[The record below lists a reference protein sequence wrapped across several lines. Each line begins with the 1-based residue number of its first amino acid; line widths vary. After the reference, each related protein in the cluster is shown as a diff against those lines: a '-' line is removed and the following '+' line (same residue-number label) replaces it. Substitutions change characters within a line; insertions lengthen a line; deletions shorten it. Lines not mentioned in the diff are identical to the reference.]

1 MRLFNARLAPDVYLG
16 VVPILRG
23 GEVVDWAVHMRR
35 LPDDVRA
42 DVMLGEGRLTPEHLD
57 DVAERLAAF
66 HDGASLAPD
75 RFGGAASVRANVEEN
90 FAQTRN
96 ALASLLRPDE
106 VAELLG
112 WQTSFVQTRWSL
124 FEQRV
129 EAGRVR
135 DGHGD
140 LRLEH
145 VYFTSPSA
153 PQAPEHSLRSLEPL
167 RYAPRLSII
176 DCIEFNDRFR
186 YADVCADVAFLSMDL
201 ASHGRVDLAERF
213 VARYARASNDFDL
226 YALIDFYE
234 SYRAFVR
241 AKVATFSHARA
252 EARRHLLLALSAD
265 RHALLSPS
273 LVAVG
278 GVIASGKSTLA
289 ERLGDAMSAPVLDA
303 DRTRKSMLGVTPMTR
318 LREGAWHGAY
328 DPTFTEKVYAEVL
341 RRADVVLASGRPV
354 VIDASFRT
362 QAFRQRAQALAKSHG
377 VPFRFVECRAPR
389 DVCLTRLAARER
401 SPSVSDGRRAIFDD
415 FCKSYE
421 APSELPARE
430 LITIDTTLPA
440 EENVARL
447 RTLLDC
453 WPKGLVA

>member
-1 MRLFNARLAPDVYLG
+1 VTLDDLLRDARETRETHVSVVLLGDRDVYKLKKPVDLGFLDFRTVEQRRAACEAEMRLNARLAPDVYLG

-66 HDGASLAPD
+66 HDGSSLAPEA
-75 RFGGAASVRANVEEN
+75 FGGPASVRANVEEN

-145 VYFTSPSA
+145 VYFTSPA
-153 PQAPEHSLRSLEPL
+153 LR
-167 RYAPRLSII
+167 II
-176 DCIEFNDRFR
+176 DCIEFSDRFR

-241 AKVATFSHARA
+241 AKV
-252 EARRHLLLALSAD
+252 
-265 RHALLSPS
+265 
-273 LVAVG
+273 
-278 GVIASGKSTLA
+278 
-289 ERLGDAMSAPVLDA
+289 
-303 DRTRKSMLGVTPMTR
+303 
-318 LREGAWHGAY
+318 
-328 DPTFTEKVYAEVL
+328 
-341 RRADVVLASGRPV
+341 
-354 VIDASFRT
+354 
-362 QAFRQRAQALAKSHG
+362 
-377 VPFRFVECRAPR
+377 
-389 DVCLTRLAARER
+389 
-401 SPSVSDGRRAIFDD
+401 
-415 FCKSYE
+415 
-421 APSELPARE
+421 LPC
-430 LITIDTTLPA
+430 P
-440 EENVARL
+440 
-447 RTLLDC
+447 C
-453 WPKGLVA
+453 